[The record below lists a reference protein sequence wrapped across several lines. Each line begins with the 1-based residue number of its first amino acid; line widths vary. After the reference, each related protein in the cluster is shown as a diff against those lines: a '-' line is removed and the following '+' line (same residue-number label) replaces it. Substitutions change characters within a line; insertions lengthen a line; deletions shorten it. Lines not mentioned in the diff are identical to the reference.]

1 MNIKALFVCDALH
14 TFATYKDTTFAMMR
28 ECIRRGIEVHV
39 AELHELRANTA
50 GSQAGLEVLAHHVHI
65 DNPEAQ
71 PWWIEQAA
79 SWQSAENFCAIFMRK
94 DPPFNVHY
102 FVATQLLEIA
112 QRQGVRVFND
122 PKALRDHGEKMSA
135 LEFAHLTPAT
145 LISADIKSIKE
156 FAVHHEKIVAKP
168 LDAMGGT
175 GVFVLTARD
184 PNLPSALEVLSD
196 CGRKAIVAQ
205 QYIPEITEGD
215 KRIIIIDGTPVDFA
229 LARVPQPGHSRG
241 NLAAG
246 ATARVIAL
254 SARDREIAKEVGSRL
269 SPRGLLLIGIDV
281 IGSYLTEIN
290 VTSPTGFQE
299 ITNQSSVDVA
309 AIFMDA
315 VQKRL

>member
-1 MNIKALFVCDALH
+1 MSMKVLFVCDALQ

-28 ECIRRGIEVHV
+28 ECTRRGIEIHV
-39 AELHELRANTA
+39 AQLHELRAMADGNQTV
-50 GSQAGLEVLAHHVHI
+50 LEVFAHQIQI
-65 DNPEAQ
+65 DNPQAQ

-79 SWQSAENFCAIFMRK
+79 SWQSARGFAAIFMRK
-94 DPPFNVHY
+94 DPPFDVNY

-112 QRQGVRVFND
+112 QRQGIKVFND

-135 LEFAHLTPAT
+135 LEFASLTPAT
-145 LISADIKSIKE
+145 LISADIRSLKE
-156 FAVHHEKIVAKP
+156 FAIRHEKIVAKP

-175 GVFVLTARD
+175 GVFVLAAKD

-196 CGRKAIVAQ
+196 SGKKSIVAQ
-205 QYIPEITEGD
+205 QYIPEIVEGD
-215 KRIIIIDGTPVDFA
+215 KRIIIIDGKPIDYA

-246 ATARVIAL
+246 ATAKVIAL
-254 SARDREIAKEVGSRL
+254 SARDREIAMEVGARL
-269 SPRGLLLIGIDV
+269 RPRGLLFIGIDV

-299 ITNQSSVDVA
+299 ITHQSGLDVA
-309 AIFMDA
+309 SIFMDA
-315 VQKRL
+315 VQQQL